1 MTFIFFVISLVIT
14 FSIIGYGFLINDF
27 LKLKKI
33 PTNLGLVGILG
44 LFFLSI
50 ISNFTHIFIPHD
62 YFHNLILIIFGLI
75 LLLLYLRS
83 GSKFKFSLNLL
94 TITFSLLFIG
104 LIMAKTNEDY
114 SYYHLPNSLQFAQ
127 QKLQFGLGNI
137 NHGFKHISS
146 LFMLNSLFYLP
157 FFDHYLFNL
166 PNLIFLVFF
175 VLFCLIEIYYRSN
188 LNSNI
193 SKIILSLFL
202 ILFLSKFSRIAEY
215 GSDLAGQII
224 VCIYIFYIFEV
235 IFNDNLTKDNKNN
248 ILKLSLLLLVFAI
261 TSKFILSIYSLFFL
275 LTLFLI
281 EKKSEMIKKFID
293 FKYCTFLFLPCF
305 FFLLSN
311 FSSTGCLIYPV
322 KITCFYDQFNWA
334 LSSDVINYL
343 NFHYEIWSKGGKGP
357 GFEVDDQ
364 ELYVTSL
371 NWVTNWVSVYF
382 FNKVADYIL
391 VIFIIILIFSLFF
404 KKEIFDMKKINKKT
418 NLKKSLLIYLTII
431 CTFTI
436 WFFNFPSL
444 RYAGYIIFYMLI
456 IFPFIYMFQYKIELT
471 SRLAIRKIS
480 ILFLISLTVFF
491 VKNISRINSEL
502 NTPNVNDH
510 NFKNFPF
517 YWVQDVKYE
526 PIYINGHKLFI
537 TNGKCWNIPSTCVRS
552 NSLKVNQYRNYIFY
566 SLK

>member
-1 MTFIFFVISLVIT
+1 MIFILFATSLVIT
-14 FSIIGYGFLINDF
+14 FSIIGYGFLLNDF
-27 LKLKKI
+27 LNLKKI
-33 PTNLGLVGILG
+33 HTNLGLIGILG

-75 LLLLYLRS
+75 LLLYFKL

-94 TITFSLLFIG
+94 MITFSLLFIG

-127 QKLQFGLGNI
+127 QKLQFGLGNL

-175 VLFCLIEIYYRSN
+175 VLFIVTEIYYRSN

-193 SKIILSLFL
+193 SNILLSLFL

-215 GSDLAGQII
+215 GSDIAGQII
-224 VCIYIFYIFEV
+224 VCIYLFYIFE
-235 IFNDNLTKDNKNN
+235 IIYNENLTNDIKNN

-261 TSKFILSIYSLFFL
+261 TTKFILLIYSSFFL
-275 LTLFLI
+275 LTLFLVK
-281 EKKSEMIKKFID
+281 KKSEMIKKFLEL
-293 FKYCTFLFLPCF
+293 KYFTFLLLPSF

-357 GFEVDDQ
+357 GFEVDNQ

-371 NWVTNWVSVYF
+371 NWVNNWVSVYF
-382 FNKVADYIL
+382 FTKVTDYIL
-391 VIFIIILIFSLFF
+391 VILTIILIFILFF
-404 KKEIFDMKKINKKT
+404 KKEIFVMKKMNKKT

-431 CTFTI
+431 CTFII

-444 RYAGYIIFYMLI
+444 RYAGYIVFYILI
-456 IFPFIYMFQYKIELT
+456 IFPLIYIFQYKIDLT
-471 SRLAIRKIS
+471 KKLVIKKIS
-480 ILFLISLTVFF
+480 ILFLISLTIFF
-491 VKNISRINSEL
+491 IKNVNRINTEL
-502 NTPNVNDH
+502 NTSNNSDH
-510 NFKNFPF
+510 NFTNFPF

>member
-1 MTFIFFVISLVIT
+1 MIFILFATSLVIT
-14 FSIIGYGFLINDF
+14 FSIIGYGFLLNDF
-27 LKLKKI
+27 LNLKKI
-33 PTNLGLVGILG
+33 HTNLGLIGILG

-75 LLLLYLRS
+75 LLLYFKL

-94 TITFSLLFIG
+94 MITFSLLFIG

-127 QKLQFGLGNI
+127 QKLQFGLGNL

-175 VLFCLIEIYYRSN
+175 VLFIVTEIYYRSN

-193 SKIILSLFL
+193 SNILLSLFL

-215 GSDLAGQII
+215 GSDIAGQII
-224 VCIYIFYIFEV
+224 VCIYLFYIFE
-235 IFNDNLTKDNKNN
+235 IIYNENLTNDIKNN

-261 TSKFILSIYSLFFL
+261 TTKFILLIYSSFFL
-275 LTLFLI
+275 LTLFLVK
-281 EKKSEMIKKFID
+281 KKSEMIKKFLEL
-293 FKYCTFLFLPCF
+293 KYFTFLLLPSF

-311 FSSTGCLIYPV
+311 FSSTGCAIYPIE
-322 KITCFYDQFNWA
+322 ITCFYDEFNWA
-334 LSSDVINYL
+334 LSSDIINYL
-343 NFHYEIWSKGGKGP
+343 NLHYEIWSKGGKGP
-357 GFEVDDQ
+357 GFEVDNQ

-371 NWVTNWVSVYF
+371 NWVNNWVSVYF
-382 FNKVADYIL
+382 FTKVTDYIL
-391 VIFIIILIFSLFF
+391 VILTIILIFILFF
-404 KKEIFDMKKINKKT
+404 KKEIFVMKKMNKKI

-431 CTFTI
+431 CTFII

-444 RYAGYIIFYMLI
+444 RYAGYIVFYILI
-456 IFPFIYMFQYKIELT
+456 IFPLIYIFQYKIDLT
-471 SRLAIRKIS
+471 KKLVIKKIS
-480 ILFLISLTVFF
+480 ILFLISLTIFF
-491 VKNISRINSEL
+491 IKNVNRINTEL
-502 NTPNVNDH
+502 NTSNNSDH
-510 NFKNFPF
+510 NFTNFPF

-552 NSLKVNQYRNYIFY
+552 DSLKINQYKNYIFY
-566 SLK
+566 SIR

>member
-1 MTFIFFVISLVIT
+1 MIFILFATSLVIT
-14 FSIIGYGFLINDF
+14 FSIIGYGFLLNNF
-27 LKLKKI
+27 LNLKKI
-33 PTNLGLVGILG
+33 HTNLGLIGILG

-75 LLLLYLRS
+75 LLLYFKL

-94 TITFSLLFIG
+94 MITFSLLFIG

-127 QKLQFGLGNI
+127 QKLQFGLGNL

-175 VLFCLIEIYYRSN
+175 VLFIVTEIYYRSN

-193 SKIILSLFL
+193 SNILLSLFL

-215 GSDLAGQII
+215 GSDVAGQII
-224 VCIYIFYIFEV
+224 VCIYLFYIFEI
-235 IFNDNLTKDNKNN
+235 IFNENLTNDIKNN

-261 TSKFILSIYSLFFL
+261 TTKFILLIYSLFFL

-281 EKKSEMIKKFID
+281 EKKSATIKIFIEL
-293 FKYCTFLFLPCF
+293 KYLVFLFLPSF

-322 KITCFYDQFNWA
+322 EITCFYDQFNWA
-334 LSSDVINYL
+334 LSSDVVNYL
-343 NFHYEIWSKGGKGP
+343 NFHYEVWSKGGKGP
-357 GFEVDDQ
+357 GFEVENQ

-371 NWVTNWVSVYF
+371 NWVTNWISVYF
-382 FNKVADYIL
+382 FTKVTDYIL
-391 VIFIIILIFSLFF
+391 VIFIIILIFTLFL
-404 KKEIFDMKKINKKT
+404 KKEIFDKKKINKKT
-418 NLKKSLLIYLTII
+418 NLKKSLLIYFTII
-431 CTFTI
+431 CTFII

-444 RYAGYIIFYMLI
+444 RYAGYIVFYMLI
-456 IFPFIYMFQYKIELT
+456 IFPFIYIFQYKINLT
-471 SRLAIRKIS
+471 SRLVIKKIS

-491 VKNISRINSEL
+491 VKNVKRINNEL
-502 NTPNVNDH
+502 NIPNEKDH
-510 NFKNFPF
+510 NFENFPF

-526 PIYINGHKLFI
+526 IIYINSHKLFK
-537 TNGKCWNIPSTCVRS
+537 TNGKCWNIPSTCVR
-552 NSLKVNQYRNYIFY
+552 NDSLKVNQNKNYIFY
-566 SLK
+566 SIR

>member
-75 LLLLYLRS
+75 LLLYFKL

-94 TITFSLLFIG
+94 MITFSLLFIG

-127 QKLQFGLGNI
+127 QKLQFGLGNL

-175 VLFCLIEIYYRSN
+175 VLFIVTEIYYRSN

-193 SKIILSLFL
+193 SNILLSLFL

-215 GSDLAGQII
+215 GSDIAGQII
-224 VCIYIFYIFEV
+224 VCIYLFYIFE
-235 IFNDNLTKDNKNN
+235 IIYNENLTNDIKNN

-261 TSKFILSIYSLFFL
+261 TTKFILLIYSSFFL
-275 LTLFLI
+275 LTLFLV
-281 EKKSEMIKKFID
+281 KKIIFFLIK
-293 FKYCTFLFLPCF
+293 F
-305 FFLLSN
+305 FF
-311 FSSTGCLIYPV
+311 F
-322 KITCFYDQFNWA
+322 
-334 LSSDVINYL
+334 
-343 NFHYEIWSKGGKGP
+343 
-357 GFEVDDQ
+357 
-364 ELYVTSL
+364 
-371 NWVTNWVSVYF
+371 
-382 FNKVADYIL
+382 
-391 VIFIIILIFSLFF
+391 
-404 KKEIFDMKKINKKT
+404 
-418 NLKKSLLIYLTII
+418 
-431 CTFTI
+431 
-436 WFFNFPSL
+436 
-444 RYAGYIIFYMLI
+444 
-456 IFPFIYMFQYKIELT
+456 
-471 SRLAIRKIS
+471 
-480 ILFLISLTVFF
+480 
-491 VKNISRINSEL
+491 
-502 NTPNVNDH
+502 
-510 NFKNFPF
+510 
-517 YWVQDVKYE
+517 
-526 PIYINGHKLFI
+526 
-537 TNGKCWNIPSTCVRS
+537 
-552 NSLKVNQYRNYIFY
+552 
-566 SLK
+566 

>member
-1 MTFIFFVISLVIT
+1 MTFIFFITSLVIT
-14 FSIIGYGFLINDF
+14 FSIIGYGFLINDI
-27 LKLKKI
+27 LKLQKNPI
-33 PTNLGLVGILG
+33 NPGLIGILG

-50 ISNFTHIFIPHD
+50 ISNLTHIFTPHD

-75 LLLLYLRS
+75 LLLFYFKLRS
-83 GSKFKFSLNLL
+83 EFRFSLNLL
-94 TITFSLLFIG
+94 TITFSILFIG

-157 FFDHYLFNL
+157 YFDHYLFNL
-166 PNLIFLVFF
+166 PNLLFLVFF
-175 VLFCLIEIYYRSN
+175 VLFILTEIYHRSN

-193 SKIILSLFL
+193 SNILLSLFL
-202 ILFLSKFSRIAEY
+202 ILFLGKFSRISEY

-224 VCIYIFYIFEV
+224 VCIYLFYIFEI
-235 IFNDNLTKDNKNN
+235 IFNDNLTKVDKNN

-261 TSKFILSIYSLFFL
+261 TTKFILSIYSLFFL

-281 EKKSEMIKKFID
+281 EKKSEIIKKYIEL
-293 FKYCTFLFLPCF
+293 KYFTFLFLPSF

-343 NFHYEIWSKGGKGP
+343 NFHYEVWSKGGKGP
-357 GFEVDDQ
+357 GFEVDNQ
-364 ELYVTSL
+364 ELYVTSF
-371 NWVTNWVSVYF
+371 NWVANWISVYF
-382 FNKVADYIL
+382 FTKVTDYIL
-391 VIFIIILIFSLFF
+391 VIFIIILIFTFFF
-404 KKEIFDMKKINKKT
+404 KKEIFVMKKINKKT
-418 NLKKSLLIYLTII
+418 NLKKSLLIYFIII

-444 RYAGYIIFYMLI
+444 RYAGYIVFYMLI
-456 IFPFIYMFQYKIELT
+456 IFPFIYIFQYKIDLT
-471 SRLAIRKIS
+471 SRLVIKKIS

-491 VKNISRINSEL
+491 VKNVKRINTEL
-502 NTPNVNDH
+502 NIANEKDH
-510 NFKNFPF
+510 NFENFPF
-517 YWVQDVKYE
+517 YWVQDAKYE
-526 PIYINGHKLFI
+526 IIYINSHKLFK
-537 TNGKCWNIPSTCVRS
+537 TKGKCWNIPSTCVR
-552 NSLKVNQYRNYIFY
+552 NDSLKVNQYKNYIFY
-566 SLK
+566 SIR

>member
-1 MTFIFFVISLVIT
+1 MIFILFATSLVIT
-14 FSIIGYGFLINDF
+14 FSIIGYGFLLNDF
-27 LKLKKI
+27 LNLKKI
-33 PTNLGLVGILG
+33 HTNLGLIGILG

-75 LLLLYLRS
+75 LLLYFKL

-94 TITFSLLFIG
+94 IITFSLLFIG

-127 QKLQFGLGNI
+127 QKLQFGLGNL

-175 VLFCLIEIYYRSN
+175 VLFIVTEIYYRSN

-193 SKIILSLFL
+193 SNILLSLFL

-215 GSDLAGQII
+215 GSDIAGQII
-224 VCIYIFYIFEV
+224 VCIYLFYIFE
-235 IFNDNLTKDNKNN
+235 IIYNENLTNDIKNN

-261 TSKFILSIYSLFFL
+261 TTKFILLIYSSFFL
-275 LTLFLI
+275 LTLFLVK
-281 EKKSEMIKKFID
+281 KKSEMIKKFLEL
-293 FKYCTFLFLPCF
+293 KYFTFLLLPSF

-311 FSSTGCLIYPV
+311 FSSTGCAIYPIE
-322 KITCFYDQFNWA
+322 ITCFYDEFNWA
-334 LSSDVINYL
+334 LSSDIINYL
-343 NFHYEIWSKGGKGP
+343 NLHYEIWSKGGKGP
-357 GFEVDDQ
+357 GFEVDNQ

-371 NWVTNWVSVYF
+371 NWVNNWVSVYF
-382 FNKVADYIL
+382 FTKVTDYIL
-391 VIFIIILIFSLFF
+391 VILTIILIFILFF
-404 KKEIFDMKKINKKT
+404 KKEIFVMKKMNKKI

-431 CTFTI
+431 CTFII

-444 RYAGYIIFYMLI
+444 RYAGYIVFYILI
-456 IFPFIYMFQYKIELT
+456 IFPLIYIFQYKIDLT
-471 SRLAIRKIS
+471 KKLVIKKIS
-480 ILFLISLTVFF
+480 ILFLISLTIFF
-491 VKNISRINSEL
+491 IKNVNRINTEL
-502 NTPNVNDH
+502 NTSNNSDH
-510 NFKNFPF
+510 NFTNFPF

>member
-1 MTFIFFVISLVIT
+1 
-14 FSIIGYGFLINDF
+14 
-27 LKLKKI
+27 
-33 PTNLGLVGILG
+33 
-44 LFFLSI
+44 
-50 ISNFTHIFIPHD
+50 
-62 YFHNLILIIFGLI
+62 
-75 LLLLYLRS
+75 
-83 GSKFKFSLNLL
+83 
-94 TITFSLLFIG
+94 
-104 LIMAKTNEDY
+104 MAKTNEDY

-127 QKLQFGLGNI
+127 QKLQFGLGNL

-175 VLFCLIEIYYRSN
+175 VLFIVTEIYYRSN

-193 SKIILSLFL
+193 SNILLSLFL

-215 GSDLAGQII
+215 GSDIAGQII
-224 VCIYIFYIFEV
+224 VCIYLFYIFE
-235 IFNDNLTKDNKNN
+235 IIYNENLTNDIKNN

-261 TSKFILSIYSLFFL
+261 TTKFILLIYSSFFL
-275 LTLFLI
+275 LTLFLVK
-281 EKKSEMIKKFID
+281 KKSEMIKKFLEL
-293 FKYCTFLFLPCF
+293 KYFTFLLLPSF

-311 FSSTGCLIYPV
+311 FSSTGCAIYPIE
-322 KITCFYDQFNWA
+322 ITCFYDEFNWA
-334 LSSDVINYL
+334 LSSDIINYL
-343 NFHYEIWSKGGKGP
+343 NLHYEIWSKGGKGP
-357 GFEVDDQ
+357 GFEVDNQ

-371 NWVTNWVSVYF
+371 NWVNNWVSVYF
-382 FNKVADYIL
+382 FTKVTDYIL
-391 VIFIIILIFSLFF
+391 VILTIILIFILFF
-404 KKEIFDMKKINKKT
+404 KKEIFVMKKMNKKT

-431 CTFTI
+431 CTFII

-444 RYAGYIIFYMLI
+444 RYAGYIVFYILI
-456 IFPFIYMFQYKIELT
+456 IFPLIYIFQYKIDLT
-471 SRLAIRKIS
+471 KKLVIKKIS
-480 ILFLISLTVFF
+480 ILFLISLTIFF
-491 VKNISRINSEL
+491 IKNVNRINTEL
-502 NTPNVNDH
+502 NTSNNSDH
-510 NFKNFPF
+510 NFTNFPF

>member
-1 MTFIFFVISLVIT
+1 MIFILFATSLVIT
-14 FSIIGYGFLINDF
+14 FSIIGYGFLLYDF
-27 LKLKKI
+27 LNLKKI
-33 PTNLGLVGILG
+33 YTNLGLIGILG

-75 LLLLYLRS
+75 LLLYFKL

-94 TITFSLLFIG
+94 IITFSLLFIG

-175 VLFCLIEIYYRSN
+175 VLFILTEIYYRSN

-193 SKIILSLFL
+193 SNILLSLFL

-215 GSDLAGQII
+215 GSDVAGQII
-224 VCIYIFYIFEV
+224 VCIYLFYIFEI
-235 IFNDNLTKDNKNN
+235 IFNENLTNDIKNN

-261 TSKFILSIYSLFFL
+261 TTKFILLIYSLFFL

-281 EKKSEMIKKFID
+281 EKKSATIKIYIEL
-293 FKYCTFLFLPCF
+293 KYLAFLFLPSF

-322 KITCFYDQFNWA
+322 EITCFYDQFNWA

-343 NFHYEIWSKGGKGP
+343 NFHYEVWSKGGKGP
-357 GFEVDDQ
+357 GFEVENQ

-371 NWVTNWVSVYF
+371 NWVTNWISVYF
-382 FNKVADYIL
+382 FTKVTDYIL
-391 VIFIIILIFSLFF
+391 VIFIIILIFTLFL
-404 KKEIFDMKKINKKT
+404 KKEIFDMKKIKKKT
-418 NLKKSLLIYLTII
+418 NLKKSLLIYFTII

-444 RYAGYIIFYMLI
+444 RYAGYIVFYMLI
-456 IFPFIYMFQYKIELT
+456 IFPFIYIFQYKIDLT
-471 SRLAIRKIS
+471 SRLVIKKIS

-491 VKNISRINSEL
+491 VKNVKRINTEL
-502 NTPNVNDH
+502 NIPNEKDH
-510 NFKNFPF
+510 NFENFPF

-526 PIYINGHKLFI
+526 TIYINSHKLFK
-537 TNGKCWNIPSTCVRS
+537 TNGKCWNIPSTCVR
-552 NSLKVNQYRNYIFY
+552 NDSLKVNKHKNYIFY
-566 SLK
+566 SIR

>member
-1 MTFIFFVISLVIT
+1 MIFILFATSLVIT
-14 FSIIGYGFLINDF
+14 FSIIGYGFLLNDF
-27 LKLKKI
+27 LNLKKI
-33 PTNLGLVGILG
+33 HTNLGLIGILG

-75 LLLLYLRS
+75 LLLYFKL

-94 TITFSLLFIG
+94 MITFSLLFIG

-127 QKLQFGLGNI
+127 QKLQFGLGNL

-175 VLFCLIEIYYRSN
+175 VLFIVTEIYYRSN

-193 SKIILSLFL
+193 SNILLSLFL

-215 GSDLAGQII
+215 GSDIAGQII
-224 VCIYIFYIFEV
+224 VCIYLFYIFE
-235 IFNDNLTKDNKNN
+235 IIYNENLTNDIKNN

-261 TSKFILSIYSLFFL
+261 TTKFILLIYSSFFL
-275 LTLFLI
+275 LTLFLVK
-281 EKKSEMIKKFID
+281 KKSEMIKKFLEL
-293 FKYCTFLFLPCF
+293 KYFTFLLLPSF

-311 FSSTGCLIYPV
+311 FSSTGCAIYPIE
-322 KITCFYDQFNWA
+322 ITCFYDEFNWA
-334 LSSDVINYL
+334 LSSDIINYL
-343 NFHYEIWSKGGKGP
+343 NLHYEIWSKGGKGP
-357 GFEVDDQ
+357 GFEVDNQ

-371 NWVTNWVSVYF
+371 NWVNNWVSVYF
-382 FNKVADYIL
+382 FTKVTDYIL
-391 VIFIIILIFSLFF
+391 VILTIILIFILFF
-404 KKEIFDMKKINKKT
+404 KKEIFVMKKMNKKT

-431 CTFTI
+431 CTFII

-444 RYAGYIIFYMLI
+444 RYAGYIVFYILI
-456 IFPFIYMFQYKIELT
+456 IFPLIYIFQYKIDLT
-471 SRLAIRKIS
+471 KKLVIKKIS
-480 ILFLISLTVFF
+480 ILFLISLTIFF
-491 VKNISRINSEL
+491 IKNVNRINTEL
-502 NTPNVNDH
+502 NTSNNSDH
-510 NFKNFPF
+510 NFTNFPF